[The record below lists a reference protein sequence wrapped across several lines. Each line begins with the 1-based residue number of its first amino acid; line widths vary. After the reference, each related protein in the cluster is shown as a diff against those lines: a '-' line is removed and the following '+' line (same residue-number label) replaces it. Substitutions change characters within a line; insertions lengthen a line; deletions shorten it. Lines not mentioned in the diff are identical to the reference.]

1 MWLVV
6 ALLGNYQG
14 GNFCLIWGE
23 KLAADDW
30 GSFSNGEL
38 HRGSVSFGDD
48 LVLGSA
54 SVALVQGPH
63 TCGFGAGLHKK

>member
-1 MWLVV
+1 MWLVM

-30 GSFSNGEL
+30 GAFSNGEL
-38 HRGSVSFGDD
+38 HRDSVSFGDD

-54 SVALVQGPH
+54 SVA
-63 TCGFGAGLHKK
+63 